1 MTTFEKELRKLFDHD
16 AIFSDTR
23 FVGRTCYGKI
33 SDSLRIRAEFVT
45 LGHAN
50 HYEALKVSLINRNEG
65 VTQSSGLDRHAV
77 FSRQRSDKF
86 SENHVIATQ
95 SARQHKDATD
105 LVCQPEIF
113 GQSQYGNY
121 AEGCA
126 IIIRRRMCLSWEKS
140 WMTTS
145 MTS

>member
-16 AIFSDTR
+16 AIFSDAR

-65 VTQSSGLDRHAV
+65 VVDSTLLRFQEILGTKPVNNPNFKEGVSPHLWVYQGKLEWYAYQPTPADFEKLADAV
-77 FSRQRSDKF
+77 
-86 SENHVIATQ
+86 
-95 SARQHKDATD
+95 
-105 LVCQPEIF
+105 
-113 GQSQYGNY
+113 GNY
-121 AEGCA
+121 LEVFQEPTQDMSNG
-126 IIIRRRMCLSWEKS
+126 
-140 WMTTS
+140 MTQT
-145 MTS
+145 MA

>member
-50 HYEALKVSLINRNEG
+50 HYEALKVSIINRTQG
-65 VTQSSGLDRHAV
+65 VGVSPHLWVYQGKLEWYAYQPTPADFEKLADAV
-77 FSRQRSDKF
+77 
-86 SENHVIATQ
+86 
-95 SARQHKDATD
+95 
-105 LVCQPEIF
+105 
-113 GQSQYGNY
+113 GNY
-121 AEGCA
+121 LEVFQEPTQDMSNG
-126 IIIRRRMCLSWEKS
+126 
-140 WMTTS
+140 MTQT
-145 MTS
+145 MA